1 VAGAC
6 EYGDEPL
13 SSGEV
18 VSLFLHVFKFSKSCL
33 TFISGAIFRQ
43 QFMALCRSCDVLIS
57 SVIRRPK
64 PYCAIN

>member
-18 VSLFLHVFKFSKSCL
+18 VSLFLYVFKFSKSCL
-33 TFISGAIFRQ
+33 TFISGAIFEATIYG
-43 QFMALCRSCDVLIS
+43 FMQVMRCSD
-57 SVIRRPK
+57 
-64 PYCAIN
+64 